1 MAWNVEASQVDDQRH
16 LAHALAI
23 LLTVGGT
30 PSIYAGDEQE
40 FRGVKEHRAG
50 GDDAVRRPSH
60 AAAPDQHPVGLPSR
74 HDRQRLL
81 VPSTS

>member
-1 MAWNVEASQVDDQRH
+1 MAWNLEASQLDDQRH

-30 PSIYAGDEQE
+30 PSIYAGDEQG

-50 GDDAVRRPSH
+50 GRDAVRPPSPD
-60 AAAPDQHPVGLPSR
+60 APDQLAPSAGA
-74 HDRQRLL
+74 
-81 VPSTS
+81 STGCTSS